1 MQSPTWSGAPAAA
14 RPLPG
19 GAALP
24 AQPRAQETPTWLPAL
39 ARPRPP
45 LNDAEAPGRRAI
57 PNWSACP
64 APSPRQLP
72 TPDTVNAPEFPIM
85 YLFWVFILCTEM
97 AAHMCFLRKR
107 KKKKK
112 PHNGKE
118 ETIPLHFWFF
128 AVLACVPEGT
138 RFLALGTC
146 APVAQVPQLESTP
159 SPARHLGQKALQVQA
174 GPQGPSGGCPLHLPG
189 APGSGFWAKSW
200 TPSWRVGD
208 LWLHAVT
215 PAISHHLFPWSRLPG
230 HEQESPGVTRTSMW
244 TLSCPV
250 LVELR
255 AVGFPLH
262 RAMGGGGWAVKPQDS
277 GELCL
282 GAEPWAAQPPG
293 TDPSPVRGP
302 PRTGHPLT
310 FK

>member
-1 MQSPTWSGAPAAA
+1 MGVRPSWHHLTRPLPSAVIPMQSPTWSGAPAAA

-107 KKKKK
+107 KKKNPQWKRR
-112 PHNGKE
+112 NYS
-118 ETIPLHFWFF
+118 TAFL
-128 AVLACVPEGT
+128 VLCCACM
-138 RFLALGTC
+138 
-146 APVAQVPQLESTP
+146 
-159 SPARHLGQKALQVQA
+159 
-174 GPQGPSGGCPLHLPG
+174 CP
-189 APGSGFWAKSW
+189 
-200 TPSWRVGD
+200 
-208 LWLHAVT
+208 
-215 PAISHHLFPWSRLPG
+215 
-230 HEQESPGVTRTSMW
+230 
-244 TLSCPV
+244 
-250 LVELR
+250 
-255 AVGFPLH
+255 
-262 RAMGGGGWAVKPQDS
+262 
-277 GELCL
+277 
-282 GAEPWAAQPPG
+282 
-293 TDPSPVRGP
+293 
-302 PRTGHPLT
+302 
-310 FK
+310 